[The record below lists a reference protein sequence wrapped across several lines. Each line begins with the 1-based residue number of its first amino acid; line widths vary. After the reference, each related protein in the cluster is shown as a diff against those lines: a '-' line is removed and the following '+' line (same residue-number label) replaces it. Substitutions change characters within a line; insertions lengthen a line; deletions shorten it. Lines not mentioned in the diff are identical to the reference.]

1 MVSELS
7 PSRMLHVDGMPA
19 NVHGPGERT
28 VLVVA
33 DCVTAVL
40 LGELGG
46 GRLTALVGAA
56 CLLLTLST
64 IGLYRPR
71 LTLSALDDLPRIA
84 LAVGLAWMVVA
95 WLEPVV
101 PAPGVL
107 PPARSWAWWAAIL
120 GGLVLSRTATAALLR
135 QRRRRVGGS
144 RTLILGTGRV
154 ADRLARALRERP
166 ELGLDP
172 VGLIGDPAGGRR
184 LPLPVLGP
192 LDRVAEIAAERSATH
207 LVVAFGEAPDADLVA
222 GLRQV
227 WRFGLSVLVVPRLYE
242 MNVSSL
248 RAELVGGI
256 PLVRMRPPAVR
267 RLTWRIKRLLDIVLA
282 GSALLL
288 LLPVY
293 GLCALAVRWET
304 GRDGVI
310 FRQERVGRDGSR
322 FDILKFR
329 SLTPSTDLESAARW
343 NVTDDCRIGPV
354 GRLIRSTSLDEL
366 PQLVNV
372 LRGEMSLVG
381 PRPERPYF
389 VETFGQRHRGY
400 TQRLRV
406 PAGLTG
412 WAQIHGLRGDT
423 SIDDRASYDNYYIE
437 NWSLGLDV
445 AIMVR
450 TVATLIP
457 RPRPAVAPEP
467 PPIGRLPGDAP

>member
-1 MVSELS
+1 MVSGLS
-7 PSRMLHVDGMPA
+7 PSRTARQIDELRRGVRR
-19 NVHGPGERT
+19 GPGERT
-28 VLVVA
+28 VLAIA

-40 LGELGG
+40 LGEFGG
-46 GRLTALVGAA
+46 GRVTALVGAA
-56 CLLLTLST
+56 FLLLTLT
-64 IGLYRPR
+64 VLGLYRPR
-71 LTLSALDDLPRIA
+71 LSLSALDDLPRIA
-84 LAVGLAWMVVA
+84 LAVGLAWMVVV
-95 WLEPVV
+95 WIEPLVGS
-101 PAPGVL
+101 PGWL
-107 PPARSWAWWAAIL
+107 PPARSWGWWGAIF
-120 GGLVLSRTATAALLR
+120 GGLVLSRIATTALLR
-135 QRRRRVGGS
+135 RQRRFGGS

-172 VGLIGDPAGGRR
+172 VGLIGEPTGRP

-192 LDRVAEIAAERSATH
+192 LDRVADIAAERDATH
-207 LVVAFGEAPDADLVA
+207 LVVAFSGAPDADLVA
-222 GLRQV
+222 SLRQC
-227 WRFGLSVLVVPRLYE
+227 WRLSVLVVPRLYE

-256 PLVRMRPPAVR
+256 PLVRMRPPAMR
-267 RLTWRIKRLLDIVLA
+267 RISWRIKRLLDVAFA
-282 GSALLL
+282 GTALLL

-293 GLCALAVRWET
+293 ALCALAVRWET

-310 FRQERVGRDGSR
+310 FRQERVTRDGSR

-343 NVTDDCRIGPV
+343 NVTDDTRIGPV

-389 VETFGQRHRGY
+389 VETFGARHRGY

-445 AIMVR
+445 AIMLR
-450 TVATLIP
+450 TVATLVP
-457 RPRPAVAPEP
+457 RPRPAVDPEP
-467 PPIGRLPGDAP
+467 PPIGRHPGDAP

>member
-1 MVSELS
+1 
-7 PSRMLHVDGMPA
+7 MLAGADG
-19 NVHGPGERT
+19 
-28 VLVVA
+28 L
-33 DCVTAVL
+33 TAVV

-46 GRLTALVGAA
+46 GRVTALVGAA
-56 CLLLTLST
+56 CLLLTLT
-64 IGLYRPR
+64 AIGLYRPR
-71 LTLSALDDLPRIA
+71 LSLSALDDLPRIA
-84 LAVGLAWMVVA
+84 LAVGLAWMVVS
-95 WLEPVV
+95 WIEPLVV
-101 PAPGVL
+101 TPGIL
-107 PPARSWAWWAAIL
+107 PPARSWAWWGAIL
-120 GGLVLSRTATAALLR
+120 VGLVLARIGTTALLR
-135 QRRRRVGGS
+135 QRRRRSGGS
-144 RTLILGTGRV
+144 RTLILGIGRV

-172 VGLIGDPAGGRR
+172 VGLIGDPTPTGDLT

-192 LDRVAEIAAERSATH
+192 LERVAEIAADRSATH
-207 LVVAFGEAPDADLVA
+207 LVVAFSGAPDADLVA
-222 GLRQV
+222 SLRQC

-242 MNVSSL
+242 MNVSSF
-248 RAELVGGI
+248 RAELAGGI
-256 PLVRMRPPAVR
+256 PLVRLRPPAVR

-282 GSALLL
+282 GTALLL

-343 NVTDDCRIGPV
+343 NVTDDSRIGPV

-372 LRGEMSLVG
+372 LRGDMSLVG

-389 VETFGQRHRGY
+389 VETFGARHRGY

-445 AIMVR
+445 SIMLR
-450 TVATLIP
+450 TVGTLIP
-457 RPRPAVAPEP
+457 RPRPALDPEP
-467 PPIGRLPGDAP
+467 PPIGRRPGDAP